1 MEFVLKSL
9 TLKLLQLSAKIRM
22 FLMIGKS
29 LIKDLKPLNFSLKLL
44 KELNLSFGMDLL
56 EFSSSL
62 TSEVEVL
69 AFSKVSLREQ
79 LKELPQ

>member
-9 TLKLLQLSAKIRM
+9 TLKLLQLFAKIRM

-29 LIKDLKPLNFSLKLL
+29 LIKDLKLLNFSLKLL

-62 TSEVEVL
+62 TLEVEVL
-69 AFSKVSLREQ
+69 AFSKV
-79 LKELPQ
+79 

>member
-1 MEFVLKSL
+1 
-9 TLKLLQLSAKIRM
+9 
-22 FLMIGKS
+22 MIGKS

-69 AFSKVSLREQ
+69 AFSKV
-79 LKELPQ
+79 

>member
-1 MEFVLKSL
+1 
-9 TLKLLQLSAKIRM
+9 
-22 FLMIGKS
+22 MIGKF
-29 LIKDLKPLNFSLKLL
+29 LIKDLKLLNFSLKLL

-62 TSEVEVL
+62 TLEVEVL